1 MLKDHESCFVRGT
14 DHEWEETSVG
24 NAAAVLT
31 ANVDEDGSGTVPV
44 LVTNPISLLIRAIV
58 QEVEVVN
65 QVVER
70 LLFELVQVN

>member
-14 DHEWEETSVG
+14 DHEWEETSVR
-24 NAAAVLT
+24 NTAAVLT

-44 LVTNPISLLIRAIV
+44 LITNPISLLIRAIV
-58 QEVEVVN
+58 QVVEVVN

-70 LLFELVQVN
+70 LLLELVQVN

>member
-1 MLKDHESCFVRGT
+1 MRGT
-14 DHEWEETSVG
+14 DHEWEETSVR
-24 NAAAVLT
+24 NTAAVLT

-70 LLFELVQVN
+70 LLLELVQVN

>member
-14 DHEWEETSVG
+14 DHEWEETSVR
-24 NAAAVLT
+24 NTAAVLT

-58 QEVEVVN
+58 QVVEVVN

-70 LLFELVQVN
+70 LLLELVQVN